1 MNNTKLQVLEQARA
15 AVSYKIDGFLTDY
28 VNVIVNQ
35 SINQLI
41 NHEWIGRNFE

>member
-15 AVSYKIDGFLTDY
+15 AVAYKIGFLTDY

-41 NHEWIGRNFE
+41 NHEWIGRTFE